1 MGNFTYE
8 KIYCECLNK
17 CLTVKHYFPVKDF
30 LYKLVAFYDKKPLD
44 EKAFMQKVLTFCDRA
59 IRQNKLEDLDKILN
73 FITILKPDW
82 YDVGDILESVVFPEF
97 YHDEWKSW
105 YFESF
110 RHMTHEMNL
119 RSDISKLG
127 NLKIEAVLKMY
138 KKYHDDIHFYN
149 IFSSNVRKVIYFEKA
164 APIIIGYFY
173 RLNRDISYL
182 DKIFNDFITNFDAI
196 ANKGYLSGI
205 CNKEHLASEYGEF
218 GEFDFFSNLVEID
231 GFNQSKGI
239 N

>member
-8 KIYCECLNK
+8 KIYCECLHK
-17 CLTVKHYFPVKDF
+17 CLTVEHYFPVKDF

-44 EKAFMQKVLTFCDRA
+44 EKSFMHDVLHFCNRA
-59 IRQNKLEDLDKILN
+59 ISENKLEDFDKLLN
-73 FITILKPDW
+73 FITIINPDW
-82 YDVGDILESVVFPEF
+82 SDVGDIVESVLFPDY

-110 RHMTHEMNL
+110 RHMTHVVNINRDL
-119 RSDISKLG
+119 SKLG
-127 NLKIEAVLKMY
+127 NLKIEETLKLY
-138 KKYHDDIHFYN
+138 KKYHDDIHYNN
-149 IFSSNVRKVIYFEKA
+149 IFSSSAQKMIYFEKA
-164 APIIIGYFY
+164 APIILGYFY
-173 RLNRDISYL
+173 KLDRDINYL
-182 DKIFNDFITNFDAI
+182 DKILNDFITNFDAVVS
-196 ANKGYLSGI
+196 KGYLSGI
-205 CNKEHLASEYGEF
+205 YDKEHLGSEYGEF